1 MAKRKREKRYYKYSC
16 TLTGDTYKL
25 TEKIDNTDDLVSVN
39 AYYEM
44 NPEKDDRPLVIKKQ
58 LGLDIEEES

>member
-16 TLTGDTYKL
+16 TLTGETFKL
-25 TEKIDNTDDLVSVN
+25 TEKIDNTDELTSIM

-44 NPEKDDRPLVIKKQ
+44 NPEKDDRPLVIKKK
-58 LGLDIEEES
+58 LGVETEEES